1 MALDYTTGSPVMMQ
15 LGSFQFGINSAA
27 FQSMAHTNE
36 WRWPAQDRFGNPPVL
51 QYIGEGAES
60 ITLPGVIYPE
70 WRGGTGQLDSMRE
83 LAGKGE
89 PLPMISGSGS
99 NLGLY
104 AIERI
109 EEKQSVFAAAGYA
122 RKVEFTIQLRRFH
135 ETEAGALA
143 SGGFSLAGLSK
154 LASSFTGTDAVIPA
168 DAVGEVAQTKG
179 LADSVA
185 SGAKSLLATATQAYA
200 DVKDT
205 IGPYAAQAK
214 DAAGAA
220 LRCVDCASQLQA
232 TALQASSV
240 LTKNPVSALAFSS
253 AQTMNSKAGSLLT
266 QASSAS
272 TLLRKSTATLEAMN
286 DVPKATIQ
294 SVRAAANCADQT
306 AKLCR
311 QTAGETAKIIGMA
324 TA

>member
-36 WRWPAQDRFGNPPVL
+36 WRWPSQDRFGKPPVL
-51 QYIGEGAES
+51 QYIGEGAET

-70 WRGGTGQLDSMRE
+70 WRGGFGQIDAMRD

-89 PLPMISGSGS
+89 PMAMMDGRG
-99 NLGLY
+99 NALGLF

-109 EEKQSVFAAAGYA
+109 EEKQSVFASGGAA
-122 RKVEFTIQLRRFH
+122 RKMEFTLQLRRFH
-135 ETEAGALA
+135 ETESGALA
-143 SGGFSLAGLSK
+143 SSGFSLAGLSK

-232 TALQASSV
+232 TALQASNV